1 MATELIG
8 CDFCKF
14 LNYEDSD
21 DFFLHEVGSNKC
33 VPGYSYEHLIKNR
46 NIIHFV
52 LSGKGILR
60 VNGKEFH
67 VGAHQAF
74 IIPDGIRC
82 FYQADYDDPWEY
94 IWLHIGGPKFPS
106 ILKKAG
112 ISPEQPIFTPT
123 ACADKIEN
131 LLDEIINNYSR
142 QYYCIGTLYQICDYM
157 VNYSSTR
164 EEHTVDTSLKYVKN
178 VIAFIQLKYSENIKT
193 SQIAFACGLDRSY
206 LTRIFKDA
214 TGYSLQKYLLAY
226 RMKMAVKFLQNESMS
241 IQDIAD
247 SVGYVDSFTFS
258 KAFKRHFGKSPSQY
272 REELTHSNN

>member
-1 MATELIG
+1 MTPELIG

-21 DFFLHEVGSNKC
+21 DFFLHEIGSNKC

-52 LSGKGILR
+52 ISGKGILR
-60 VNGKEFH
+60 LNGKEFP
-67 VGAHQAF
+67 VKAHQAF
-74 IIPDGIRC
+74 IIPDGIRS
-82 FYQADYDDPWEY
+82 FYQADQDDPWEY
-94 IWLHIGGPKFPS
+94 IWIHIGGPKFPS

-112 ISPEQPIFTPT
+112 ITPDQPIFNPT
-123 ACADKIEN
+123 GGVKEIEK
-131 LLDEIINNYSR
+131 LLRDLIKNHTR
-142 QYYCIGTLYQICDYM
+142 QYYCIGLLYQICDYI
-157 VNYSSTR
+157 VTYSSTK
-164 EEHTVDTSLKYVKN
+164 EESNIENSLKYVKN

-193 SQIAFACGLDRSY
+193 SQIATACGLDRSY

-214 TGYSLQKYLLAY
+214 TGYSLQEYLLAY
-226 RMKMAVKFLQNESMS
+226 RMKMAVKFLQDDSMS

-247 SVGYVDSFTFS
+247 AVGYVDSFTFS

-272 REELTHSNN
+272 REMQN